1 MNTNEYLTALENFI
15 SDLQKYP
22 ETLNTDITPTL
33 KELCSLLRICKIE
46 MFAYDNEAAEHLN
59 IYKYFCILTI

>member
-22 ETLNTDITPTL
+22 ETLNTDITPAL
-33 KELCSLLRICKIE
+33 KE
-46 MFAYDNEAAEHLN
+46 M
-59 IYKYFCILTI
+59 